1 MNTTLVIASGARQS
15 STLGQ
20 PLDCRV
26 AALLA
31 MMSSLRV
38 FASSNETNT
47 QPRRWQ
53 TFEIGSRG
61 GAEAQRFDC
70 ANALSSLRTLR
81 SLREHNFTRAETAEN
96 AEEIIPMP
104 TSLRASAPPREPQ
117 LSFHLMQ
124 RRKDAK
130 WATR

>member
-1 MNTTLVIASGARQS
+1 VKFNAPVIASEARQS
-15 STLGQ
+15 SALAQ

-26 AALLA
+26 ATLLA
-31 MMSSLRV
+31 MTSNLRV
-38 FASSNETNT
+38 FASLNATNT
-47 QPRRWQ
+47 QPRLGQ
-53 TFEIGSRG
+53 AFEIGSRG
-61 GAEAQRFDC
+61 GAEARRFDC
-70 ANALSSLRTLR
+70 ANALSSLRTVR
-81 SLREHNFTRAETAEN
+81 SLREHNFTRAEN